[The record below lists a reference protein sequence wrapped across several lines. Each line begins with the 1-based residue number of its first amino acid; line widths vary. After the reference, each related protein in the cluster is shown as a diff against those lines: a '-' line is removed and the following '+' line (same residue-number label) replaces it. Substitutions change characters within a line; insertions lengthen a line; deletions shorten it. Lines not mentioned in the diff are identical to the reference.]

1 MNLEEELDLNI
12 EKQDTTI
19 FKEIKPKIMYYG
31 TPTLLLN
38 TLNEDGT
45 TNISPMSSSWA
56 LGDCIVLG
64 IGLGG
69 KAIENLKRHSE
80 CVINLPCPNLWE
92 NVEKISSYTGTKI
105 IPPFKKEIGF
115 TYKKDKYESSELTP
129 LSSKTV
135 LPTRIKECPIQ
146 IEAVVKHIRT
156 PEYNPL
162 FAIVETQ
169 VLHFH
174 AEESIVLNE
183 NYINPSKWSPLI
195 YNFRHYFGLGK
206 EVGRTFRSET

>member
-1 MNLEEELDLNI
+1 MNMVN
-12 EKQDTTI
+12 

-31 TPTLLLN
+31 TPTLLLT
-38 TLNEDGT
+38 TLNEDGS

-69 KAIENLKRHSE
+69 KALENLKRHNE
-80 CVINLPCPNLWE
+80 CVINLPSPDLWR
-92 NVEKISSYTGTKI
+92 NVEKISSFTGLKE
-105 IPPFKKEIGF
+105 IPDDKKKIGF
-115 TYKKDKYESSELTP
+115 TFLKDKYQAAELSP
-129 LSSKTV
+129 LPSKTV

-146 IEAVVKHIRT
+146 IEAVVKDIRI
-156 PEYNPL
+156 PEYNAL

-174 AEESIVLNE
+174 AAESIIKNE
-183 NYINPSKWSPLI
+183 HYINPSEWSPLI

-206 EVGRTFRSET
+206 ELGKTFRSET